1 MAGIANVG
9 RVPSASC
16 VQKTSS
22 ITLVAAAAG
31 KRSGIGEQGM
41 DEFQLRAF
49 FHAAEFSSL
58 SKAALF
64 LRVGQPTISR
74 SIRDLETALNTTLLV
89 RHGRGVALTTD
100 GQRFLEHAKGILANI
115 DRAKRDLIALRAE
128 PEGVVKFG
136 MPTSVGSVLLPKLA
150 RKFSAHYPKVTLV
163 GIEAGSIE
171 LFEWLLEG
179 RLDVAVIHEP
189 SLSKNLVIEEVLRQQ
204 LYFVGRPLERLKGR
218 EKLSIAELTDFPL
231 VLPMSG
237 RPPRT
242 SLDQAAAAIGRALNC
257 VIEVNSA
264 QLMRALA
271 LDGLGHT
278 ILPYP
283 YVAEDVRD
291 GRLIAIE
298 IDDQSLMER
307 LCIVTTTFN
316 PISAATRMVARTV
329 RQEFPSS
336 VPAD

>member
-1 MAGIANVG
+1 MA
-9 RVPSASC
+9 S
-16 VQKTSS
+16 
-22 ITLVAAAAG
+22 
-31 KRSGIGEQGM
+31 
-41 DEFQLRAF
+41 
-49 FHAAEFSSL
+49 
-58 SKAALF
+58 
-64 LRVGQPTISR
+64 
-74 SIRDLETALNTTLLV
+74 
-89 RHGRGVALTTD
+89 
-100 GQRFLEHAKGILANI
+100 I

-150 RKFSAHYPKVTLV
+150 RKFSTNYPKVTLV

-189 SLSKNLVIEEVLRQQ
+189 SLGKNLVIEEVLRQQ

-218 EKLSIAELTDFPL
+218 EKLSVAELTDFPL
-231 VLPMSG
+231 VLPISG
-237 RPPRT
+237 RPPRI
-242 SLDQAAAAIGRALNC
+242 SLEQAAAAIGRSLNC

-271 LDGLGHT
+271 LEGLGHT

-298 IDDQSLMER
+298 IDDPSLMER

-316 PISAATRMVARTV
+316 PVSAATRMVARTV